1 MPHKARGPV
10 IAVEEHYWDAE
21 MAAHFTGIEGGRPGE
36 TQRRLEDLGALRL
49 KEMDEAG
56 IDIQVL
62 SHGAPAAQKMSAEI
76 AVGLTQRVNDRLHA
90 TIATFPGRFAAFAT
104 LPTADPQVA
113 AAELDRCV
121 TKLGF
126 KGAMIHGMAHGK
138 FVDDK
143 MFWPI
148 YARAEA
154 LDVPIYLHPS
164 LPNPV
169 VTEAYYADYAKS
181 FPMVVRPAWGY
192 TVETATSAIRMVLSG
207 VFDAHPRLKIIL
219 GHLGETLPFLV
230 WRIDQALAR
239 PGQKALSF
247 REVFCGN
254 FYVTTS
260 GNFSNPALLCCIME
274 MGVDRI
280 LFAVDWP
287 FVANAPA
294 TQWLAAAPLCEEDK
308 AKIFGGNAKRL
319 LSM

>member
-1 MPHKARGPV
+1 MLRKPSCPV
-10 IAVEEHYWDAE
+10 IAIEEHYWDAE
-21 MAAHFTGIEGGRPGE
+21 MASHFTGIEAGRPGE
-36 TQRRLEDLGALRL
+36 TQKRLEDLGALRL

-62 SHGAPAAQKMSAEI
+62 SHGAPAAQKISADI
-76 AVGLTQRVNDRLHA
+76 AVPLTRRVNDRLYA
-90 TIATFPGRFAAFAT
+90 VIAARADRFAAFAM
-104 LPTADPQVA
+104 LPTADPQA
-113 AAELDRCV
+113 AADELERCV

-138 FVDDK
+138 FVDDRA
-143 MFWPI
+143 FWPI

-164 LPNPV
+164 LPHAG

-192 TVETATSAIRMVLSG
+192 TVETATTAIRMVLSG

-230 WRIDQALAR
+230 WRIDQALSR

-247 REVFCGN
+247 RDVFCGN
-254 FYVTTS
+254 FYITTS

-274 MGVDRI
+274 MGTDRI

-287 FVANAPA
+287 FIDNKLG
-294 TQWLAAAPLCEEDK
+294 TQWIGSVPLCEEDR
-308 AKIFGGNAKRL
+308 AKILSGNAKRL
-319 LSM
+319 LRM